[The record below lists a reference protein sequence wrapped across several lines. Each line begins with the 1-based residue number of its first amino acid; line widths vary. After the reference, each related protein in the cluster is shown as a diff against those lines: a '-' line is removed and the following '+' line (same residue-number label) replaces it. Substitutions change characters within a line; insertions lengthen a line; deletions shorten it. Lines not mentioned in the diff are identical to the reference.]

1 MQLKEVT
8 VTYGGKLNLGDYNSA
23 HVEVSLTALADEGET
38 VAEVAGA
45 LFTEVKIQVRNQ
57 VREVLRKQ
65 QEIANSVLA
74 NLPADVQAGMEK

>member
-38 VAEVAGA
+38 VAEVAGQ

-57 VREVLRKQ
+57 VREVLRTQ
-65 QEIANSVLA
+65 QAIANGVLA
-74 NLPADVQAGMEK
+74 NLPADVQAGMEQ